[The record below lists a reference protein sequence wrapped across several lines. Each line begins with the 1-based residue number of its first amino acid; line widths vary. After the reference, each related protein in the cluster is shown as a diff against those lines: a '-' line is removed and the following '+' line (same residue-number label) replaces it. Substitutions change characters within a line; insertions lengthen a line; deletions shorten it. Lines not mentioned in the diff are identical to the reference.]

1 MESSL
6 KRSLFVAKML
16 LSSGWYPQWRGK
28 RQPHL
33 HRGQYSGKDDIDTK
47 DGIDTKDSSG
57 RARLQ
62 YGGGVKR
69 AVSIRSAVVERM
81 VQEVA

>member
-1 MESSL
+1 MDGIHSGE
-6 KRSLFVAKML
+6 AKD
-16 LSSGWYPQWRGK
+16 SDTYAEGS
-28 RQPHL
+28 
-33 HRGQYSGKDDIDTK
+33 SGKDDIDTE
-47 DGIDTKDSSG
+47 DGIDTKDGSG

-62 YGGGVKR
+62 YRGGVKR